1 MYSYDKNTDSY
12 VNIIDGVTNIEV
24 RLVQAHLCCTTCA
37 CRCNLTDG
45 LVLLCQPFKDKDGK
59 AIGVSACDVDGD
71 GNEEVFIL
79 NTDAYQGPTTKTSV
93 RLFKHNSGSKTY
105 TDLFT
110 LERNQKARAFAAG
123 RSVACLDR
131 NQDGRYGMVPKNI
144 FCCRRN
150 VLDVEVV
157 EFQAR

>member
-1 MYSYDKNTDSY
+1 M
-12 VNIIDGVTNIEV
+12 
-24 RLVQAHLCCTTCA
+24 CTSLQLDTV
-37 CRCNLTDG
+37 
-45 LVLLCQPFKDKDGK
+45 VLLCQPHKDKGGK

-93 RLFKHNSGSKTY
+93 RLFKHNSGTKKY

-110 LERNQKARAFAAG
+110 LARNQKARAFAAG

-131 NQDGRYGMVPKNI
+131 NQDGRYGA
-144 FCCRRN
+144 
-150 VLDVEVV
+150 E
-157 EFQAR
+157 